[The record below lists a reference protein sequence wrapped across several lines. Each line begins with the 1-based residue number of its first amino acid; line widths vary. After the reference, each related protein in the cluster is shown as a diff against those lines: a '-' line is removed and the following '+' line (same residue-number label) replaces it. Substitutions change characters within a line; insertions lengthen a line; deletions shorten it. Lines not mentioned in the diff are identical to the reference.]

1 MHTFLLALLLG
12 ARPFT
17 PEELLATHRPDD
29 IQVSPDGKHVA
40 LTVRQKSLEQNR
52 DQKDIWLLSLP
63 GGEAKQFTRNGKSE
77 HARWSPDGKSLLIG
91 RESQLWLYPLEGG
104 DPKQVTTLST
114 GADGGIFS
122 PDGRWIAF
130 TSEVYPGCADDA
142 CNRKRGEE
150 REKAPKARVVDHLF
164 ARHWTEWKEG
174 KRTHIFIQPAAGGPT
189 RDVTP
194 FDAAVPSVS
203 LGSED
208 YVFTPAGELIVHSK
222 PSDRE
227 AWSTNGDLFLI
238 DQSAGAPKNL
248 TVDNTGDDAQPRVS
262 PDGKYLA
269 WTSQARDG

>member
-1 MHTFLLALLLG
+1 MHIFLLALLLA

-29 IQVSPDGKHVA
+29 IQVAPDGKHVA

-77 HARWSPDGKSLLIG
+77 HARWSPDGRSLLIG

-142 CNRKRGEE
+142 CNKKRAEE
-150 REKAPKARVVDHLF
+150 HEKAPKARVVDHLF

-174 KRTHIFIQPAAGGPT
+174 KRTHIFIQSSAGGPA

-194 FDAAVPSVS
+194 FDADWPSFS
-203 LGSED
+203 LASED
-208 YVFTPAGELIVHSK
+208 YVFTPAGEVSIHSK
-222 PSDRE
+222 AARRGARGTHGTPRPP
-227 AWSTNGDLFLI
+227 
-238 DQSAGAPKNL
+238 DQGPGA
-248 TVDNTGDDAQPRVS
+248 AQHEP
-262 PDGKYLA
+262 
-269 WTSQARDG
+269 